1 MYSYWTGCTEPSTET
16 MHMSRR
22 PGMPLPLWLL
32 TGLFVTACGG
42 QHQLSQQQ
50 AHNFERVAQVVAR
63 QDDRVLAADLAHWI
77 IEGRKDFVLID
88 VRPAADYDKGH
99 IGNAQNLVVT
109 ELVTPEKLEALPKD
123 RKVIV
128 YSQGSEVAGQ
138 AVVLLRLA
146 GYDASLLLGG
156 YNFWAQRVL
165 NPDISP
171 TQADGEYPRVP
182 EQQAIACY
190 FVGGDKTAQA
200 PPAPR
205 KPAAPAFVP
214 PVTKPAAPPPLAA
227 PQEGC

>member
-1 MYSYWTGCTEPSTET
+1 
-16 MHMSRR
+16 MSVRLCIQLSLYLMA
-22 PGMPLPLWLL
+22 GVFL
-32 TGLFVTACGG
+32 TACGDNDR
-42 QHQLSQQQ
+42 LSQQQ
-50 AHNFERVAQVVAR
+50 ARSFEQVAQSVAR
-63 QDDRVLAADLAHWI
+63 QDDRVLAEDLARWI

-88 VRPAADYDKGH
+88 LRPAADYDKGH

-109 ELVTPEKLEALPKD
+109 ELVTPEKLEALPTD
-123 RKVIV
+123 RKVVV

-200 PPAPR
+200 SPAPR
-205 KPAAPAFVP
+205 KPVVPFVP
-214 PVTKPAAPPPLAA
+214 PVTQPAAPRPGPSS
-227 PQEGC
+227 EGC

>member
-1 MYSYWTGCTEPSTET
+1 MTG
-16 MHMSRR
+16 RI
-22 PGMPLPLWLL
+22 GIQLPLYLL
-32 TGLFVTACGG
+32 AGLFVTACGDNDR
-42 QHQLSQQQ
+42 LSQQQ
-50 AHNFERVAQVVAR
+50 ARSFEQVAQSVAR
-63 QDDRVLAADLAHWI
+63 QDDRVLVEDLARWI

-99 IGNAQNLVVT
+99 IENAQNLVVT
-109 ELVTPEKLEALPKD
+109 ELVTPEKLEALPTD
-123 RKVIV
+123 RKVVV

-156 YNFWAQRVL
+156 YNFWAQHVL
-165 NPDISP
+165 NPEISP
-171 TQADGEYPRVP
+171 TLADGEYPRVP

-205 KPAAPAFVP
+205 KPAVPAFVP
-214 PVTKPAAPPPLAA
+214 PVTQPAAPPLAA
-227 PQEGC
+227 PHEGC

>member
-1 MYSYWTGCTEPSTET
+1 MTGRLCI
-16 MHMSRR
+16 
-22 PGMPLPLWLL
+22 PLPLCLL
-32 TGLFVTACGG
+32 AGLVVTACGDNDR
-42 QHQLSQQQ
+42 LSQQQ
-50 AHNFERVAQVVAR
+50 TRSFEQVAQIVAR
-63 QDDRVLAADLAHWI
+63 QDDRVLAEDLARWF

-99 IGNAQNLVVT
+99 IESAQNLVVT
-109 ELVTPEKLEALPKD
+109 ELVTPEKLEALPKG

-156 YNFWAQRVL
+156 YNFWAQHVL
-165 NPDISP
+165 NPEISP
-171 TQADGEYPRVP
+171 TLADGEYPRVP

-200 PPAPR
+200 PPSPR
-205 KPAAPAFVP
+205 KPVTPAFVP
-214 PVTKPAAPPPLAA
+214 PVTQPAAPRPGPSH
-227 PQEGC
+227 EGC

>member
-1 MYSYWTGCTEPSTET
+1 MTG
-16 MHMSRR
+16 RLWL
-22 PGMPLPLWLL
+22 PLPLYLL
-32 TGLFVTACGG
+32 AGLLLTACGDNDRMT
-42 QHQLSQQQ
+42 HQQ
-50 AHNFERVAQVVAR
+50 ARSIEQVAQIVAR
-63 QDDRVLAADLAHWI
+63 QDDRVQAEDLARWI

-99 IGNAQNLVVT
+99 IENAQNLVVT
-109 ELVTPEKLEALPKD
+109 ELVTPEKLEALPRD

-128 YSQGSEVAGQ
+128 YSQGSELAGQ

-156 YNFWAQRVL
+156 YNFWTQHVL
-165 NPDISP
+165 NPEISP
-171 TQADGEYPRVP
+171 TLADGEFPRVP

-205 KPAAPAFVP
+205 KPVAPAFVP
-214 PVTKPAAPPPLAA
+214 PLTQPAAPRPGPAH
-227 PQEGC
+227 EGC

>member
-1 MYSYWTGCTEPSTET
+1 
-16 MHMSRR
+16 MSVRLCIQLSLYLMA
-22 PGMPLPLWLL
+22 GVFL
-32 TGLFVTACGG
+32 TACGDNDR
-42 QHQLSQQQ
+42 LSQQQ
-50 AHNFERVAQVVAR
+50 ARSFEQVAQSVAR
-63 QDDRVLAADLAHWI
+63 QDDRVLAEDLARWI

-88 VRPAADYDKGH
+88 LRPAADYDKGH

-109 ELVTPEKLEALPKD
+109 ELVTPEKLEALPTD
-123 RKVIV
+123 RKVVV

-200 PPAPR
+200 SPAPR
-205 KPAAPAFVP
+205 KPVVPFVP
-214 PVTKPAAPPPLAA
+214 PVTQPAAPRPRPSH
-227 PQEGC
+227 EGC

>member
-1 MYSYWTGCTEPSTET
+1 MTGRLCIQ
-16 MHMSRR
+16 
-22 PGMPLPLWLL
+22 LPLYLL
-32 TGLFVTACGG
+32 AGLFVTACGDNDR
-42 QHQLSQQQ
+42 LSQQQ
-50 AHNFERVAQVVAR
+50 ARSFEQVAQSMAR
-63 QDDRVLAADLAHWI
+63 QDDRVLVEDLARWI

-99 IGNAQNLVVT
+99 IENAQNLVVT
-109 ELVTPEKLEALPKD
+109 ELVTPEKLEALPTD

-165 NPDISP
+165 NPEISP
-171 TQADGEYPRVP
+171 TLADGEYPRVP

-200 PPAPR
+200 QPAPL
-205 KPAAPAFVP
+205 KSEVPAFVP
-214 PVTKPAAPPPLAA
+214 PVTQPAQPRPGPSH
-227 PQEGC
+227 EGC

>member
-1 MYSYWTGCTEPSTET
+1 MTG
-16 MHMSRR
+16 RI
-22 PGMPLPLWLL
+22 GIQLPLYLL
-32 TGLFVTACGG
+32 AGLFVTACGDNDR
-42 QHQLSQQQ
+42 LSQQQ
-50 AHNFERVAQVVAR
+50 ARSFEQVAQSVAR
-63 QDDRVLAADLAHWI
+63 QDDRVLVEDLARWI

-99 IGNAQNLVVT
+99 IENAQNLVVT
-109 ELVTPEKLEALPKD
+109 ELVTREKLETLPTD
-123 RKVIV
+123 RKVVV

-165 NPDISP
+165 NPEISP
-171 TQADGEYPRVP
+171 TLADGEYPRVP

-200 PPAPR
+200 PPPR
-205 KPAAPAFVP
+205 KPAVPAFVP
-214 PVTKPAAPPPLAA
+214 PVTQPAPPRPG
-227 PQEGC
+227 PSHEGC

>member
-1 MYSYWTGCTEPSTET
+1 MYTYWTGCTEPATET

-22 PGMPLPLWLL
+22 LPLPLSLL
-32 TGLFVTACGG
+32 TGLLVTACGG
-42 QHQLSQQQ
+42 QDQLSQQQ
-50 AHNFERVAQVVAR
+50 AHNFERVAQTVTR

-88 VRPAADYDKGH
+88 LRQTVDYDKGH
-99 IGNAQNLVVT
+99 IEGARNLVMT
-109 ELVTPEKLEALPKD
+109 DLVTPAKLASLPKD

-156 YNFWAQRVL
+156 YNFWAQHVL
-165 NPDISP
+165 NPDITP
-171 TQADGEYPRVP
+171 TLADGEYPRVP

-205 KPAAPAFVP
+205 KPVVPFVP
-214 PVTKPAAPPPLAA
+214 PVTQPAPPPLAA
-227 PQEGC
+227 PSEGC

>member
-1 MYSYWTGCTEPSTET
+1 MTGRLCL
-16 MHMSRR
+16 
-22 PGMPLPLWLL
+22 PLPLCLL
-32 TGLFVTACGG
+32 AGLFVTACGDNDRMA
-42 QHQLSQQQ
+42 HQQ
-50 AHNFERVAQVVAR
+50 ARSIEEVAQIVAR
-63 QDDRVLAADLAHWI
+63 QDDRVQAEELARWF

-99 IGNAQNLVVT
+99 IESAQNLVVT

-128 YSQGSEVAGQ
+128 YSQGSELAGQ

-156 YNFWAQRVL
+156 YNFWAQQVL
-165 NPDISP
+165 NPEISP
-171 TQADGEYPRVP
+171 TLADGEFPRVP

-205 KPAAPAFVP
+205 KPVVPAFVP
-214 PVTKPAAPPPLAA
+214 PLTQPAAPRPRPAH
-227 PQEGC
+227 EGC

>member
-1 MYSYWTGCTEPSTET
+1 MTVRFCIQ
-16 MHMSRR
+16 
-22 PGMPLPLWLL
+22 LPLYLL
-32 TGLFVTACGG
+32 AGLFVTACGDNDR
-42 QHQLSQQQ
+42 LSQQQ
-50 AHNFERVAQVVAR
+50 ARSFEQVAQSVAR
-63 QDDRVLAADLAHWI
+63 QDDRVLAEDLARWI

-88 VRPAADYDKGH
+88 LRPAADYDKGH
-99 IGNAQNLVVT
+99 IESAQNLVVT
-109 ELVTPEKLEALPKD
+109 ELVTPEKLEALPTD
-123 RKVIV
+123 RKVVV

-200 PPAPR
+200 SPAPR
-205 KPAAPAFVP
+205 KPVVPFVP
-214 PVTKPAAPPPLAA
+214 PVTQPAAPRPRPSH
-227 PQEGC
+227 EGC